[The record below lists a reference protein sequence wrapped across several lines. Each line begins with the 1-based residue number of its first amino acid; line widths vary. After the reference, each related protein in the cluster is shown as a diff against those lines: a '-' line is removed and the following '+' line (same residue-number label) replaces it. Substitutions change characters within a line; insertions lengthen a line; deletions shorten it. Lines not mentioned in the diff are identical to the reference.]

1 MLPSTSAPAMRPQT
15 PVTPSESESYSTSL
29 GGVLE
34 GDATSTFLLLEP
46 AGGFL
51 EVGFFLI

>member
-51 EVGFFLI
+51 EVGFF